1 MTVRTFLDIGAHLG
15 ETLSVIRAAEW
26 GFDRIVCF
34 EPAPV
39 CWPSIEA
46 LADERVNICRFGLW
60 KESATISLHNPG
72 SIGASIAP
80 DAHVVTQTI
89 NCQFEDAA
97 AWFANSISDDET
109 VFAKIN
115 VEGAEADIIDRL
127 AATNQLRQINHLL
140 IHFDVRK
147 APTLAHREPALRAQ
161 LDAAGI
167 EWISADAIEFG
178 GVYRGTRNWL
188 LWCEAD
194 PRIRDLR
201 YRSARRLEHEVRRR
215 LYPLKRAIM
224 SRKGTPPK
232 EQE

>member
-1 MTVRTFLDIGAHLG
+1 MAVRTFLDVGAHLG
-15 ETLSVIRAAEW
+15 ETLSVVKAERW
-26 GFDRIVCF
+26 RFDRIVCF
-34 EPAPV
+34 EPASV

-46 LADERVNICRFGLW
+46 LADERVTVCRFGLW
-60 KESATISLHNPG
+60 KEPATIALHNPG

-89 NCQFEDAA
+89 DCRFEDAA
-97 AWFANSISDDET
+97 TWFAEHLSDEET
-109 VFAKIN
+109 VFVKIN

-127 AATNQLRQINHLL
+127 ATTDQLRRIDHLL

-188 LWCEAD
+188 RWCEAN
-194 PRIRDLR
+194 PRIRNFR
-201 YRSARRLEHEVRRR
+201 YRSARRVEHSIRRK
-215 LYPLKRAIM
+215 LYPLKRAIL
-224 SRKGTPPK
+224 SRNADISRAGW
-232 EQE
+232 